1 MARVKGQSS
10 SEYLSLLAAVLVV
23 GLAAVTLL
31 QYFPGMG
38 GEASAT
44 ESHLYWASSIRP
56 IGVLE
61 ATVLNGSI
69 CDAYGSLHSGYR
81 MAIINSD
88 PDPLYVTNL
97 SIDGT
102 VEEFCAL
109 NANSSETSLSLGPGQ
124 TAIIDMQG
132 QPCQPGKLAELELVF
147 TYDTPYSQGKEE
159 VGAKKLAFRCAQAV
173 IVAQMQPCLSGNCT
187 ACTSQA
193 GCAAAGCTWNATNCI

>member
-109 NANSSETSLSLGPGQ
+109 NANSCKGSRASPASLPNLSSFSPMTRPIRRERRRSGRKSSLS
-124 TAIIDMQG
+124 
-132 QPCQPGKLAELELVF
+132 
-147 TYDTPYSQGKEE
+147 
-159 VGAKKLAFRCAQAV
+159 GAPR
-173 IVAQMQPCLSGNCT
+173 PS
-187 ACTSQA
+187 
-193 GCAAAGCTWNATNCI
+193 